1 MPAGRA
7 GSGGPPGQRES
18 AGRLPALREWFAALR
33 EWFAALGQW
42 FAALREW
49 FAALREWFAALG
61 QWFAAVGKAVAVSSE
76 RLMARPALWQVFV
89 GLSGIVAGRAA
100 LGEWSPALRQ

>member
-18 AGRLPALREWFAALR
+18 AGRLP
-33 EWFAALGQW
+33 
-42 FAALREW
+42 ALREW

>member
-1 MPAGRA
+1 VPAGRA

-33 EWFAALGQW
+33 EWFAALGQ
-42 FAALREW
+42 W

>member
-18 AGRLPALREWFAALR
+18 AGRLPALR

>member
-1 MPAGRA
+1 VPAGRA

-18 AGRLPALREWFAALR
+18 AGRLPALREWFAALGQ
-33 EWFAALGQW
+33 WFAALGQ
-42 FAALREW
+42 W

>member
-18 AGRLPALREWFAALR
+18 AGRLPALREWFAALGQ
-33 EWFAALGQW
+33 WFAALGQ
-42 FAALREW
+42 
-49 FAALREWFAALG
+49 WFAALG